1 MDNHPLVS
9 VIIPNYNH
17 KSYLKQR
24 IDSVLNQSFQDFE
37 VLIFDDASSDGSL
50 ELLNTYKT
58 HPKVSNFIVNLKNSG
73 SPFAQWRKGIELAR
87 GNYIWIAETDDFA
100 EPTFLEETISV
111 MNSSES
117 VALVYSDSKI
127 VSNNGEH
134 KGDWS
139 TRKNTFFKTNRWSNN
154 HSANGTNEIIDYL
167 LYKVTIN
174 NASAVL
180 FRKKQ
185 LLKMDLDFLVAFKN
199 AGDLYAYCSVLI
211 ENKISYI
218 SQPLNNYREHQLNL
232 TKSNMNSG
240 LFYID
245 ALRCYNEIFNNL
257 LDKPLN
263 ELQKKKLDKAFKFI
277 IRRFGFNLVD
287 CGYRKDLERFIIT
300 NVKNKVV
307 SRIDAFF
314 FIIGFKLY
322 SVNNTKLKDFIKHT
336 LKKK

>member
-1 MDNHPLVS
+1 MDNYPLVS

-50 ELLNTYKT
+50 ELLNTYKR
-58 HPKVSNFIVNLKNSG
+58 HPKVSHFIVNSKNSG
-73 SPFAQWRKGIELAR
+73 SPFVQWRKGIELAQ
-87 GNYIWIAETDDFA
+87 GKYIWIAETDDFA
-100 EPTFLEETISV
+100 EPTFLEETVSV
-111 MNSSES
+111 MNNSES
-117 VALVYSDSKI
+117 VALVYTDSKI
-127 VSNNGEH
+127 VNKNGEH

-139 TRKNTFFKTNRWSNN
+139 TRKKSFFKTKRWSDN
-154 HSANGTNEIIDYL
+154 HNAKGKDEIIDYL

-185 LLKMDLDFLVAFKN
+185 LLKIDLDLLVRFKN
-199 AGDLYAYCSVLI
+199 VGDLYTYCSVLF
-211 ENKISYI
+211 ENRISYI
-218 SQPLNNYREHQLNL
+218 AQALNNYREHHLNL

-245 ALRCYNEIFNNL
+245 ALCCYNEIFNNL
-257 LDKPLN
+257 LDKRLS
-263 ELQKKKLDKAFKFI
+263 ETQKKKLNKAFKFI

-287 CGYRKDLERFIIT
+287 CGYRKDLELFILT
-300 NVKNKVV
+300 NYKNKVL
-307 SRIDAFF
+307 SRIDALYY
-314 FIIGFKLY
+314 IIGFKLY
-322 SVNNTKLKDFIKHT
+322 STKNAKLKDFIKHT